1 MHSTTL
7 GREQR
12 LAGDRAEGTVER
24 GSVVGRT
31 SEKSSQMVGFRQSLL
46 GTEQALEQGLPGRGD
61 SRCIP
66 GLQTGECQGWVTQE
80 QGGGRMARAALTG

>member
-1 MHSTTL
+1 M
-7 GREQR
+7 
-12 LAGDRAEGTVER
+12 ER
-24 GSVVGRT
+24 VGVLGRT

-46 GTEQALEQGLPGRGD
+46 GAEQALEQGLPGRGD

-80 QGGGRMARAALTG
+80 QGGGRVAGAVLRG